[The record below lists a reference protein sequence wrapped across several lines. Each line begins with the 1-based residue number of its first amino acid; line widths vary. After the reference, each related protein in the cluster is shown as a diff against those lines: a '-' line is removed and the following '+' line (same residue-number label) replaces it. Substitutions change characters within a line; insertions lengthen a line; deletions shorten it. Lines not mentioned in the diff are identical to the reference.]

1 MLGTPGW
8 FLICSFS
15 PIQGEAGPQGARG
28 SEGPQGVRGE
38 PGPPGPAGAAGPA
51 VSILLA
57 IVSCATCQLWSSSLS
72 LTLLSLYGRET
83 LVLMD
88 NLVLK
93 VPM

>member
-1 MLGTPGW
+1 MPHSDL
-8 FLICSFS
+8 SFP

-51 VSILLA
+51 VSVLSA
-57 IVSCATCQLWSSSLS
+57 ADPSATCQFHHSRLS
-72 LTLLSLYGRET
+72 LTLLSLYDRET